1 MSHQD
6 RHSFPQSNGARP
18 NGHSNYGNAG
28 MESKPQRD
36 VFNTNADDVIDIKH
50 LLGVLLR
57 YKWWVVGIT
66 ALFLGAS
73 IYIANEVQPVYQSS
87 GTLLITQDRNQYA
100 MGGSELSNMMSSSF
114 GLGTGNSLANEMV
127 VLRSRGLASEIAG
140 KLVDRET
147 MQNGDLFPILW
158 AEYPED
164 SSKVSQSQVASR
176 ISNKMQLQRTDSETD
191 VIRISFSSYS
201 ALEAKELVDIT
212 IDTYTELS
220 ASQKRTAASSALA
233 FLERERETVQERLD
247 EAEVAL
253 RNYRSE
259 TNLIQVSEQTNA
271 VISRLTELESQRQ
284 QLQVQRVAINS
295 SIESYEDQLEQI
307 RPGLAEQFAENISGR
322 LESAQLRLAELRT
335 EQALMKQRNPGL
347 ENNPEGEPQFI
358 QNQKEIET
366 VRNEIRDITN
376 NLLNAD
382 DSDVYIGFLEQ
393 EDGGITQRILELRR
407 QLIELKIE
415 ESQLNAQEQ
424 VIEERMQEE
433 NQFFDGLPDN
443 MLELARLQRDV
454 LIQEQLFTQISSQ
467 YAETQLWEQ
476 TQFGAGRPIDDG
488 NMPSEPTS
496 PDKTRYALIGLLIGG
511 VVSVGFVFAK
521 DSFNSTIKSAEELK
535 ATDYSLLTVVPNFD
549 KHVKQNYEGKK
560 FINIKDKKIS
570 TAWETALNS
579 VSPISESYR
588 RLQNNIV
595 FSDPDHSNQTIVVTS
610 SRKGEGKTTVS
621 TNLAVSLAEG
631 GKKVLLIDCDL
642 RRPNVHTTT
651 GEAREPGLTDLFFND
666 KTVEDVIKPTIAPS
680 VHVITAG
687 QEIPNPAALMQSK
700 ELRKLLDDMRDQYD
714 HIIID
719 TPPYGVITDAA
730 PLMQKADGIVLVSMF
745 GETQSYELE
754 QAIEKLKQVRARVIG
769 TVLTAYNHRKSD
781 EYYYYSYNYD
791 NYQAYEEYRSS

>member
-73 IYIANEVQPVYQSS
+73 IYMANEVQPVYQSS

-114 GLGTGNSLANEMV
+114 GVGTGNSLANEMV

-140 KLVDRET
+140 KLVERQT

-176 ISNKMQLQRTDSETD
+176 ITDKMQLQRTDSETD

-201 ALEAKELVDIT
+201 PLEAKELVDIT

-295 SIESYEDQLEQI
+295 SIESYEDQLEKI
-307 RPGLAEQFAENISGR
+307 RPGLAEQFAENIS
-322 LESAQLRLAELRT
+322 
-335 EQALMKQRNPGL
+335 
-347 ENNPEGEPQFI
+347 
-358 QNQKEIET
+358 
-366 VRNEIRDITN
+366 
-376 NLLNAD
+376 
-382 DSDVYIGFLEQ
+382 
-393 EDGGITQRILELRR
+393 
-407 QLIELKIE
+407 
-415 ESQLNAQEQ
+415 
-424 VIEERMQEE
+424 
-433 NQFFDGLPDN
+433 
-443 MLELARLQRDV
+443 
-454 LIQEQLFTQISSQ
+454 
-467 YAETQLWEQ
+467 
-476 TQFGAGRPIDDG
+476 
-488 NMPSEPTS
+488 
-496 PDKTRYALIGLLIGG
+496 
-511 VVSVGFVFAK
+511 
-521 DSFNSTIKSAEELK
+521 
-535 ATDYSLLTVVPNFD
+535 
-549 KHVKQNYEGKK
+549 
-560 FINIKDKKIS
+560 
-570 TAWETALNS
+570 
-579 VSPISESYR
+579 
-588 RLQNNIV
+588 
-595 FSDPDHSNQTIVVTS
+595 
-610 SRKGEGKTTVS
+610 
-621 TNLAVSLAEG
+621 
-631 GKKVLLIDCDL
+631 
-642 RRPNVHTTT
+642 
-651 GEAREPGLTDLFFND
+651 
-666 KTVEDVIKPTIAPS
+666 
-680 VHVITAG
+680 
-687 QEIPNPAALMQSK
+687 
-700 ELRKLLDDMRDQYD
+700 
-714 HIIID
+714 
-719 TPPYGVITDAA
+719 
-730 PLMQKADGIVLVSMF
+730 
-745 GETQSYELE
+745 
-754 QAIEKLKQVRARVIG
+754 
-769 TVLTAYNHRKSD
+769 
-781 EYYYYSYNYD
+781 
-791 NYQAYEEYRSS
+791 